1 VRLDHRVLVPVG
13 TEDVWRFLNDIPAV
27 ARCLPGAEL
36 TDVVDDDTYH
46 GSVKVA
52 VGPLAM
58 NYAGELKVAER
69 DDREHR
75 MRMDASGRDRRG
87 AGTASAAISL
97 EVAPEGDK
105 TEIAVV
111 SDVRLTGRMAALG
124 RGVQDVS
131 SRLFAEFAEEMA
143 IALSGDTGS
152 VHAPRPAAG
161 GTAVPDHRGSGG
173 GVRPGA
179 AASPSAQPGHTDSIK
194 LVPLVWSVTRQR
206 MANFLQRL
214 SDRIRP

>member
-13 TEDVWRFLNDIPAV
+13 TEEVWHFLNDIPAV

-46 GSVKVA
+46 GAVKVT

-58 NYAGELKVAER
+58 NYSGELKVAER
-69 DDREHR
+69 DDRTHS

-97 EVAPEGDK
+97 VLEPEGDK

-143 IALSGDTGS
+143 NQLSGDTGS
-152 VHAPRPAAG
+152 VHQPRQAAG
-161 GTAVPDHRGSGG
+161 RFGVPDRPGSGG
-173 GVRPGA
+173 GVRSGTT
-179 AASPSAQPGHTDSIK
+179 ASSSAPPGHSDSIK

-214 SDRIRP
+214 SDRVRP

>member
-13 TEDVWRFLNDIPAV
+13 TEDVWRFLNDVPAV

-46 GSVKVA
+46 GSVKVS

-58 NYAGELKVAER
+58 NYSGELKVAER
-69 DDREHR
+69 DGHRHR
-75 MRMDASGRDRRG
+75 MRIDASGRDRRG

-97 EVAPEGDK
+97 ELEPEGDK

-143 IALSGDTGS
+143 NQLGGDTGRAHPPS
-152 VHAPRPAAG
+152 QAAG
-161 GTAVPDHRGSGG
+161 GTAVPDHSGSGG
-173 GVRPGA
+173 GVRPGNA
-179 AASPSAQPGHTDSIK
+179 TYPPAQPGHTDSIK

-206 MANFLQRL
+206 IANFLQRL